1 MFTIHL
7 RLGRVVIQDFTKLR
21 MDSQA
26 KNIAA
31 WTPVVAETLQGFV
44 KFDDKAVSRFVISSR
59 SSVFITI
66 IYSSTD
72 TFRSS
77 IRWQLTSCQERWL
90 PK

>member
-1 MFTIHL
+1 MIPVPSIRRHDLKLQIGYSRTDIFSRSFQRYSRIC

-44 KFDDKAVSRFVISSR
+44 KFDDKAVCAH
-59 SSVFITI
+59 
-66 IYSSTD
+66 STQD
-72 TFRSS
+72 A
-77 IRWQLTSCQERWL
+77 
-90 PK
+90 KG